1 MIAEPI
7 FLSEFISALVRG
19 VSGCAVARVVG
30 VSPPPPPSFSLSLSL
45 FQQSTRIASH

>member
-30 VSPPPPPSFSLSLSL
+30 VSPPPPLLLTVSLSLP
-45 FQQSTRIASH
+45 AEH